1 MPFCFACRR
10 AAAAENCKLGPQRHN
25 ALTLAQVPPKPRS
38 LVYLFVIIICNQSK
52 GFFIAKAVYDKNGT
66 KWYLMLSSEIVDFI
80 EHQLKCLCGSKP
92 AIVGL
97 ILVSRFSISILTKL
111 TGNHPRPS
119 FSANSS

>member
-1 MPFCFACRR
+1 MLADERR
-10 AAAAENCKLGPQRHN
+10 RRKIANWDHN

-66 KWYLMLSSEIVDFI
+66 QWYLMLSSEIVDFI
-80 EHQLKCLCGSKP
+80 EHQLERLGGSKP

-97 ILVSRFSISILTKL
+97 IFLRECLGF
-111 TGNHPRPS
+111 P
-119 FSANSS
+119 

>member
-1 MPFCFACRR
+1 MQI
-10 AAAAENCKLGPQRHN
+10 GTTN

-80 EHQLKCLCGSKP
+80 EHQLKRLCGGKP